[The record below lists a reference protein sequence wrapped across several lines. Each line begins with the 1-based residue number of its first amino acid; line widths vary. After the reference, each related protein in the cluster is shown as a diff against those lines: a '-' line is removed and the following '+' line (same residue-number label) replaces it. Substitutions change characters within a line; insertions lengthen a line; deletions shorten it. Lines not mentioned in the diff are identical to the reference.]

1 MLVFADV
8 GSMRHADRAIAAGV
22 DGLILLSAGAG
33 GQTGW
38 LNPLAYLR
46 AVRARFDGP
55 VVLAGGVADGAALAA
70 AIVAGA
76 DLAYMGTRFIATHE
90 SSAPDAYKTA
100 LVAAGPDDVEQTDR
114 LTGLPANV
122 LAATIPDAALEHHP
136 EGFEQATLLS
146 YSDIW
151 SAGHTVCAVSRVTDV
166 ATLVATTAAEYRRA
180 LDAGRLVAR

>member
-1 MLVFADV
+1 
-8 GSMRHADRAIAAGV
+8 MRHADRAIAGGV

-38 LNPLAYLR
+38 LNPLAYIR
-46 AVRARFDGP
+46 AVRQRFDGP

-76 DLAYMGTRFIATHE
+76 DLAYMGTRFIATTE

-100 LVAAGPDDVEQTDR
+100 LLAAGPDDVEQTTA

-122 LAATIPDAALEHHP
+122 LSETIPDAARGRAP
-136 EGFEQATLLS
+136 DAFEQATLLS
-146 YSDIW
+146 YEDIW
-151 SAGHTVCAVSRVTDV
+151 SAGHSVCGVEQLTDV
-166 ATLVATTAAEYRRA
+166 ATLIGTTAAEYHAALRRSQTA
-180 LDAGRLVAR
+180 AR